1 VCAVNEQGW
10 LDDEEFGRQ
19 RLAGINPMHIELLTS
34 FPVVS
39 KLDDP
44 EERFGDPTSAIT
56 HKHIEPYLD
65 GMTVEQ
71 VNPCTYTSFQQCGCF
86 EDGV

>member
-1 VCAVNEQGW
+1 
-10 LDDEEFGRQ
+10 
-19 RLAGINPMHIELLTS
+19 
-34 FPVVS
+34 VVS